1 MHLAECIPYFYLCL
15 NYEDIS
21 VIKTAIESLHFL
33 VDKFKFKHESI
44 IALGKKL
51 YQTQHTKSMI
61 ASVWLCCELAEYIP
75 SKYAGELQKIV
86 IDASTCKISIVRKYC
101 AFALRFILKDKCPFV

>member
-61 ASVWLCCELAEYIP
+61 ASVWLLLHLKHGRTYQIP
-75 SKYAGELQKIV
+75 YADFLEGSLYHCLQW
-86 IDASTCKISIVRKYC
+86 
-101 AFALRFILKDKCPFV
+101 